1 MEKKKE
7 IDDDYNKWYAKKLEF
22 SKNFCDRMTVRT
34 KLISF
39 VSFHTLHI

>member
-1 MEKKKE
+1 VRKQKRRVSDGKKKE

-34 KLISF
+34 K
-39 VSFHTLHI
+39 